1 MAKTIAT
8 ITGTALKPG
17 VSRNGRWYK
26 PEHVTGAV
34 QSAQERIAAGEKP
47 MVMLTFHGAEDDSR
61 EIAATLT
68 GMTLAE
74 DGSAEFSAG
83 LTDTPAGWDIARLT
97 DTSDGQPAHLR
108 TVSIRGAWT
117 GRVRK
122 ERGPGGQ
129 VVEVGEGLQL
139 DGVDFTKSPGVD
151 GAQIKTFAW
160 AKDGTTETTERV
172 LITESVQEAHV
183 TISEETAPAAPAV
196 PDGVRELLRTVFG
209 EHVAEAATPAVSK
222 RGSGLS
228 DGSGRAFAD
237 PGYQADKKQRYDL
250 TTKAKAKSAWS
261 FVNQADNAKLY
272 SGPQLK
278 QIKKRIVAALRKFG
292 VTVAAEGWSV
302 DPPLLLTE
310 ALVEYYGGDPSCA
323 GSYSLSAT
331 NGPTTVSI
339 YSYGCD
345 PADLQVILAKACEGA
360 GLALKSL
367 DPDMDADID
376 LPGDGDESAPDEAD
390 AMAERFAAVLRGESA
405 ETLDALVSEA
415 RASAAV
421 TETAT
426 DPAPDPAAANPE
438 GTEGPAVSETTQEA
452 AGTATAA
459 PATLS
464 IPQDIMDEAMRKA
477 AKKAARRALAGTAT
491 TAPAESAPAAPA
503 TAAVT
508 ETDEQRITRIVE
520 AQVAAK
526 LAESAAAETE
536 EARIARLVEQGVA
549 AAKQQLT
556 EQGGGPG
563 RKGLNPGGT
572 SVNEAA
578 GGAGTTAG
586 PELNAHGM
594 PRDWPDKPL
603 HQFSSDELDQYVGPA
618 VTRHYLGDRANLIG

>member
-1 MAKTIAT
+1 MA
-8 ITGTALKPG
+8 
-17 VSRNGRWYK
+17 
-26 PEHVTGAV
+26 
-34 QSAQERIAAGEKP
+34 AA
-47 MVMLTFHGAEDDSR
+47 
-61 EIAATLT
+61 AATK
-68 GMTLAE
+68 
-74 DGSAEFSAG
+74 
-83 LTDTPAGWDIARLT
+83 TPY
-97 DTSDGQPAHLR
+97 
-108 TVSIRGAWT
+108 
-117 GRVRK
+117 
-122 ERGPGGQ
+122 GPKS
-129 VVEVGEGLQL
+129 EV
-139 DGVDFTKSPGVD
+139 
-151 GAQIKTFAW
+151 AY
-160 AKDGTTETTERV
+160 
-172 LITESVQEAHV
+172 
-183 TISEETAPAAPAV
+183 
-196 PDGVRELLRTVFG
+196 
-209 EHVAEAATPAVSK
+209 
-222 RGSGLS
+222 
-228 DGSGRAFAD
+228 AD
-237 PGYQADKKQRYDL
+237 PGYQADKKARYPIDS
-250 TTKAKAKSAWS
+250 KAHAKAAWS
-261 FVNQADNAKLY
+261 YISQASNAKLY
-272 SGPQLK
+272 SGAQLK
-278 QIKKRIVAALRKFG
+278 RIKGRIVAALKKFG

-405 ETLDALVSEA
+405 ETLDALVTEA

-426 DPAPDPAAANPE
+426 DPAPDPAAANT
-438 GTEGPAVSETTQEA
+438 GTEDPAVSETTTQEA
-452 AGTATAA
+452 AGTPAAA
-459 PATLS
+459 PAALS
-464 IPQDIMDEAMRKA
+464 IPQDIMDEALRKA
-477 AKKAARRALAGTAT
+477 AKKAAKRALAGTA

-503 TAAVT
+503 PAAVT

-520 AQVAAK
+520 ARVAAA
-526 LAESAAAETE
+526 LAESTAAQSE
-536 EARIARLVEQGVA
+536 EDRINQLVEQGVA

-556 EQGGGPG
+556 EQGDGPG

-578 GGAGTTAG
+578 GGTTAG

-603 HQFSSDELDQYVGPA
+603 HQFTTDELDQYVGPA
-618 VTRHYLGDRANLIG
+618 VTRHYLGDRASLIG